1 MENGVMSN
9 EQEQRSLSEETP
21 KVQIEVS
28 NIVDQ
33 LRGPQSSNEE
43 EKTVTGS
50 SGILLQVPATVS
62 RSRLSIASKLS
73 GEGSDSGRSHSISI
87 ASDATAKSYERW
99 KQQFKEDRAYAKK
112 EMNNAVTKI
121 RDQLTKIKAAIDK
134 QKNVSRDIKNSV
146 PIIEKQLKTLDWHH
160 KDLDRGF
167 EESGELWLEEIHERK
182 KKRADKRHMLNEK
195 RENERAKLLEEVR
208 RKRGR
213 SPTASPEKR
222 ENEKRTKKSRRSG
235 VTVEENT
242 LRGDKPAKATKKRTA
257 AVFLKPEDGKSFSDV
272 LKKMKDSM
280 NPKTQPVDIRAIRRT
295 REGNV
300 LIELDPDSADKEAF
314 GQALRTALQDVAKV
328 RTSTERKIEIEIRDL
343 EATTDVSDIQEAF
356 DSLFKSN
363 KVRKIFLTKP
373 NSREVRLAV
382 ATLDEEEAEKLL
394 LVSRLR
400 VGFVNCRVRKRVT
413 VSQCYK
419 CLGYGHV
426 KKECQGPDRSDLCYR
441 CGVSGHKTKDCQ
453 NEPRCFLCSAE
464 QTVPIPVNHR
474 AGSGACLVFRRA
486 LETAKKDVRIRT

>member
-1 MENGVMSN
+1 M
-9 EQEQRSLSEETP
+9 
-21 KVQIEVS
+21 QIEVS

-43 EKTVTGS
+43 EETVTGS

-73 GEGSDSGRSHSISI
+73 GEGSGSGRSHLTSI

-99 KQQFKEDRAYAKK
+99 KQQFKEDHAYGQK
-112 EMNNAVTKI
+112 EMKDAITKI
-121 RDQLTKIKAAIDK
+121 RDQLNKIKAAIEK
-134 QKNVSRDIKNSV
+134 QKNVSMDIKDSV
-146 PIIEKQLKTLDWHH
+146 PIIEEQLESLDWHH
-160 KDLDRGF
+160 SQLDVGF
-167 EESGELWLEEIHERK
+167 EECGELWLEQIHERK
-182 KKRADKRHMLNEK
+182 RKRADKRHMLDEK
-195 RENERAKLLEEVR
+195 RKNERVKLLEEVR
-208 RKRGR
+208 RKRER

-222 ENEKRTKKSRRSG
+222 ETERRTKKSRRSG
-235 VTVEENT
+235 RVEENT
-242 LRGDKPAKATKKRTA
+242 VRGDKPTKATKKRTA

-272 LKKMKDSM
+272 LRKMKDSV
-280 NPKTQPVDIRAIRRT
+280 NPKAHPVDIRTIRRT

-300 LIELDPDSADKEAF
+300 LIELGPDSADKEAF

-328 RTSTERKIEIEIRDL
+328 RTSTERKFEIEIRDL

-356 DSLFKSN
+356 NSLFKSN
-363 KVRKIFLTKP
+363 KVRKIFLTRP

-394 LVSRLR
+394 QVSRLR

-413 VSQCYK
+413 VPQCFR
-419 CLGYGHV
+419 CLGYGHF
-426 KKECQGPDRSDLCYR
+426 KKECQGLDRSSLCYR
-441 CGVSGHKTKDCQ
+441 CGVSGHKAKDCQ
-453 NEPRCFLCSAE
+453 NEPRCVLCSGE

-474 AGSGACLVFRRA
+474 VGSGSCIVFRRA
-486 LETAKKDVRIRT
+486 LELAKKDARVHGRT